1 MILISRVIVAFIGLF
16 ALLGVGQH
24 WFSLDVVAAERGMQA
39 VGNIGRANLR
49 ADVGGLFLGVSCLTL
64 FAAVRKNQSALLA
77 AALLLMATLLGRFVS
92 IAIDGYS
99 ARVAP
104 PIIIEAIVIAILL
117 LAYRA
122 WDKKPEGL

>member
-1 MILISRVIVAFIGLF
+1 
-16 ALLGVGQH
+16 
-24 WFSLDVVAAERGMQA
+24 MQA

-99 ARVAP
+99 APVAP
-104 PIIIEAIVIAILL
+104 PIIIEAIVITILL

>member
-99 ARVAP
+99 APVAP
-104 PIIIEAIVIAILL
+104 PIIIEAIVITILL

>member
-39 VGNIGRANLR
+39 VGDTGRANLR

-99 ARVAP
+99 APVAP
-104 PIIIEAIVIAILL
+104 PIIIEAIVITILL

>member
-39 VGNIGRANLR
+39 VGDIGRANLR

-99 ARVAP
+99 APVAP
-104 PIIIEAIVIAILL
+104 PIIIEAIVITILL